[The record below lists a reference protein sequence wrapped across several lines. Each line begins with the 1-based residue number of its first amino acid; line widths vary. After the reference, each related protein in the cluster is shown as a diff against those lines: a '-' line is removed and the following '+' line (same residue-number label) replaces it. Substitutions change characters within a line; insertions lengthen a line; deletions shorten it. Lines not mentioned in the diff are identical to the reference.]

1 MRLAQLRQRQRQ
13 RQQQEDEEQTR
24 QRQRQHEDGRVQ
36 REDEI
41 FRTLLAQAQQHGLL
55 GTHPP
60 THPPPPPDAE
70 LPDFAEVM
78 QASQDAIRNARRSC
92 EQWLRRNIPA
102 KWQRRFAVWLL
113 HAKVASPN
121 LKLMLQ
127 RGWRRIA
134 AVFGL
139 PDSLPDL
146 PSKIPTPL
154 LISLALI
161 YLRYPGALLKHLL
174 GLAYL
179 FFVASLLIWEDCDIC
194 CETCSTAFMVKCH
207 FVIYNMTYCR
217 NSIIVTHTIYIR
229 RSPTAAGTDAAGSH
243 ATKYC
248 TEYTYIF
255 HFIVISTYRCC
266 EVADAAFRRFSKRSS
281 RKR

>member
-1 MRLAQLRQRQRQ
+1 MAQLRQRQRQ
-13 RQQQEDEEQTR
+13 RQQQEDEEQIR

-41 FRTLLAQAQQHGLL
+41 FRALLAQAQQHGLL

-60 THPPPPPDAE
+60 TGHRPLPPDAE

-78 QASQDAIRNARRSC
+78 QASQEAIRNARRSC
-92 EQWLRRNIPA
+92 EQWLRRNIPE
-102 KWQRRFAVWLL
+102 KWQRRFSVWLL

-154 LISLALI
+154 LISLALM
-161 YLRYPGALLKHLL
+161 YLRFPGALLKHLL

-179 FFVASLLIWEDCDIC
+179 SFVASLLIWEDCDIC

-217 NSIIVTHTIYIR
+217 NSIIVTHTIYIH

-266 EVADAAFRRFSKRSS
+266 EVADAAFRRFSKRSG
-281 RKR
+281 RRR

>member
-1 MRLAQLRQRQRQ
+1 MEAAAARLAQLRLRQRQRQ
-13 RQQQEDEEQTR
+13 QEEDEERIR
-24 QRQRQHEDGRVQ
+24 QRQRLHEEGRVQ

-41 FRTLLAQAQQHGLL
+41 FRALLAQAQQHGLL

-60 THPPPPPDAE
+60 TGHGPLHPDAE

-78 QASQDAIRNARRSC
+78 QASQEAIRNARRSC

-134 AVFGL
+134 AVFGM

-154 LISLALI
+154 LISLALM
-161 YLRYPGALLKHLL
+161 YLRFPGALLKHLL

-194 CETCSTAFMVKCH
+194 CETCSTAFMV
-207 FVIYNMTYCR
+207 
-217 NSIIVTHTIYIR
+217 
-229 RSPTAAGTDAAGSH
+229 
-243 ATKYC
+243 
-248 TEYTYIF
+248 
-255 HFIVISTYRCC
+255 
-266 EVADAAFRRFSKRSS
+266 
-281 RKR
+281 